1 MTGFDFSGKVVL
13 VTGGTKGIGAAIAQA
28 FHDAGATVYVCG
40 RTPPANVAAGSQTG
54 LQKGPHDDL
63 HAGFPADSPTGLQTG
78 SQENLHS
85 ASRQNAPRFIA
96 ADVRD
101 IDTID
106 ALLAQIE
113 REAGRLDVLVSNA
126 GGAPFALA
134 AQASPRF
141 TEAVIR
147 LNLLAPLQIAQR
159 ANALMQQQPE
169 GGVLL
174 FIGSVSGLR
183 ASPGTAAYGAAK
195 AGLLNAVRSLAVE
208 WAPKVRV
215 CAVSPSLV
223 ETEAATSGHTG
234 ASPADGESTLDN
246 ITATIPAGRLAK
258 PGDIASACLFLASS
272 HAAYASGC
280 NLILEGGGEV
290 PAFLAATALHKAFA
304 ATR

>member
-28 FHDAGATVYVCG
+28 FNEAGATVYVCG
-40 RTPPANVAAGSQTG
+40 RTPPANASASSQAG
-54 LQKGPHDDL
+54 LHNDPHASL
-63 HAGFPADSPTGLQTG
+63 RGDSHTG
-78 SQENLHS
+78 SHESPYMGLPEN
-85 ASRQNAPRFIA
+85 AARFIA

-106 ALLAQIE
+106 AMLAQIE
-113 REAGRLDVLVSNA
+113 RETGRLDVLVSNA

-234 ASPADGESTLDN
+234 SSAQDGATALDN

-258 PGDIASACLFLASS
+258 PGDIASACLFLASP
-272 HAAYASGC
+272 HAAYASGS

-290 PAFLAATALHKAFA
+290 PAFLAATDLHKAFA
-304 ATR
+304 TKP

>member
-13 VTGGTKGIGAAIAQA
+13 VTGGTKGIGAGIAQA
-28 FHDAGATVYVCG
+28 FREAGATVYVCG
-40 RTPPANVAAGSQTG
+40 RTPPASVDANAQAD
-54 LQKGPHDDL
+54 LHDDS
-63 HAGFPADSPTGLQTG
+63 HVDSPTASHDG
-78 SQENLHS
+78 SHEDLPE
-85 ASRQNAPRFIA
+85 NAPGFIA

-106 ALLAQIE
+106 AMLAQIE
-113 REAGRLDVLVSNA
+113 RETGRLDVLVSNA

-183 ASPGTAAYGAAK
+183 ASPGTTAYGAAK

-223 ETEAATSGHTG
+223 ETEAATRGHAG
-234 ASPADGESTLDN
+234 SSAADGEAALDN
-246 ITATIPAGRLAK
+246 ITATIPAGRLAR
-258 PGDIASACLFLASS
+258 PGDIASACLFLASP
-272 HAAYASGC
+272 HAAYASGS

-290 PAFLAATALHKAFA
+290 PAFLAVTDLHKAF
-304 ATR
+304 TTQS

>member
-28 FHDAGATVYVCG
+28 FMDAGATVYVCG
-40 RTPPANVAAGSQTG
+40 RTPPASVAADALAGSQTG
-54 LQKGPHDDL
+54 
-63 HAGFPADSPTGLQTG
+63 SQTALP
-78 SQENLHS
+78 E
-85 ASRQNAPRFIA
+85 NAPRFIA

-101 IDTID
+101 IDAID

-113 REAGRLDVLVSNA
+113 RETGRLDVLVSNA

-159 ANALMQQQPE
+159 ANTLMQQQPD

-234 ASPADGESTLDN
+234 SSPADGEAALDN

-258 PGDIASACLFLASS
+258 PGDIASACLFLASP
-272 HAAYASGC
+272 HAAYASGS

-290 PAFLAATALHKAFA
+290 PAFLAATDLHKAFA
-304 ATR
+304 TTP